1 MGNNVLPVVAL
12 DGGVVVL
19 LRQLHAVHQVAH
31 VLAQHLVRHLHLSAK
46 QQIGNGELKLFC

>member
-1 MGNNVLPVVAL
+1 MGNNILPVVAL

-31 VLAQHLVRHLHLSAK
+31 VLTQHLVRHLHLSAK
-46 QQIGNGELKLFC
+46 QKIGNVEM